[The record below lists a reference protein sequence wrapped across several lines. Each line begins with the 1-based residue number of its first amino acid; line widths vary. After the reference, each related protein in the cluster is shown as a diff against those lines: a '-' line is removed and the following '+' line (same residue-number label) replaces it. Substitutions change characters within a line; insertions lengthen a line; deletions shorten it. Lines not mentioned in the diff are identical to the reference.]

1 VSRPIEKDLEHNA
14 LRRPPSLAKWEDA
27 NCSEKKENELFDHLF
42 EKQSLTQRNGTSVMN
57 FGDYRSCGG
66 ELLSSHR
73 QALAPV
79 TTRLAPCVRA
89 FLAPTGK
96 CLAQMNNWQSD

>member
-1 VSRPIEKDLEHNA
+1 
-14 LRRPPSLAKWEDA
+14 
-27 NCSEKKENELFDHLF
+27 
-42 EKQSLTQRNGTSVMN
+42 MN

-96 CLAQMNNWQSD
+96 CLAQMNNSSDAGKATKGCSALRVRSGNG